1 MVVTS
6 TGVIIDDATRT
17 VKFNPYRPKKISG
30 SRIASILGEDR
41 FNSEFKTACE
51 IAKINPPIIETP
63 RMRAG
68 DHSEPLVRDYL
79 RKNVGILERMFNSR
93 NIGVED
99 PIPKESCYYEHFPN
113 KEPFGGLVDGY
124 ITSNGR
130 RIAVLEI
137 KTVKSNRYWFDSS
150 GNEITPTNY
159 HLQASLYCALSGLN
173 KILFVIAELPDNY
186 LLNISTWVPTNGNLS
201 IRVSDPLPM
210 TRRMNFAKDW
220 YEKYILK
227 GTTPPWTDEDIPYVE
242 QLRTI
247 HSINSGG
254 HTVAVQDNSITSPI
268 SAPVYDGTLFIDVLS
283 RIKQECGKE
292 VMKNPVMLKGA
303 LNDCHVEKKDVFLI
317 TMVVEGYSDE
327 LSKIAGSNDDIQ
339 IRRLSS
345 RIASERYLDE
355 SFVYSFLKDL
365 LSVMD

>member
-6 TGVIIDDATRT
+6 TGVVIDDATRT

-51 IAKINPPIIETP
+51 IAKINPPIVETP

-79 RKNVGILERMFNSR
+79 RRNIGILENLLNAR

-99 PIPKESCYYEHFPN
+99 PLPKESCNYEHFPK

-124 ITSNGR
+124 ITSNGK

-137 KTVKSNRYWFDSS
+137 KTVKSSRYWFDRS
-150 GNEITPTNY
+150 GNEIIPVNY
-159 HLQASLYCALSGLN
+159 HLQASLYCALSGLD

-201 IRVSDPLPM
+201 IRVADPLPM
-210 TRRMNFAKDW
+210 TQRMDYAKNW

-227 GTTPPWTDEDIPYVE
+227 GTTPPWTDEDLPYVD

-247 HSINSGG
+247 HSITAGG
-254 HTVAVQDNSITSPI
+254 QTVSVPSAAPPAPA
-268 SAPVYDGTLFIDVLS
+268 APVYEGTLLIDVLS
-283 RIKQECGKE
+283 KIKSECGNE
-292 VMKNPVMLKGA
+292 IMKNPSKLRGA
-303 LNDCHVEKKDVFLI
+303 LNDCHVDKKDVFLV
-317 TMVVEGYSDE
+317 TMVIEGYSDD
-327 LSKIAGSNDDIQ
+327 LNRISGPNDEIQ

-355 SFVYSFLKDL
+355 SLIYSFLKNL